1 LTGAT
6 SWFRIDSMAKRTEY
20 NEEVGMIRASL
31 FVGTFD
37 EVIDNL
43 KGLCDRLQ
51 ENVGL
56 GDGEDFFLDFSPFL
70 GDDVDADLI
79 VYRRGWIEVTED
91 ENH

>member
-1 LTGAT
+1 
-6 SWFRIDSMAKRTEY
+6 
-20 NEEVGMIRASL
+20 MIRSGL
-31 FVGTFD
+31 LVGTFD

-43 KGLCDRLQ
+43 KGLRDRLQ

-70 GDDVDADLI
+70 GGDVDADLI
-79 VYRRGWIEVTED
+79 VYRRGWIEGTED